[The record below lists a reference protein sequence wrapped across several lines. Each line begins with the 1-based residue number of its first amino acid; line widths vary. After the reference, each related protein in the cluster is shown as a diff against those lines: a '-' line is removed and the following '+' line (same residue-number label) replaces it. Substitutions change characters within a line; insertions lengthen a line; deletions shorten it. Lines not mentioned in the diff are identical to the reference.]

1 VRPQRVT
8 RDIGHLPFT
17 GQAGGQRVTAARC
30 GQLTGQDAVVS
41 LMRGDRLNG
50 GADLS

>member
-1 VRPQRVT
+1 LWPERAP
-8 RDIGHLPFT
+8 RDIGHLPLA
-17 GQAGGQRVTAARC
+17 GQASGERVAATRC

-41 LMRGDRLNG
+41 LMRGDYLNG